1 MHEYCK
7 NHVESRWHL
16 AATKAAK
23 SFLEV
28 PIDVQLVSAHQKLIA
43 DNRRIITS
51 IISTIIFCGIHGLP
65 LRGKEQHEG
74 ILEDLIR
81 LKIDSGDE
89 ELK

>member
-23 SFLEV
+23 SFMDEV
-28 PIDVQLVSAHQKLIA
+28 PVDVQLVSAHQKLIA
-43 DNRRIITS
+43 ENRKMMAS
-51 IISTIIFCGIHGLP
+51 IISTIIFCGVHDLP

-74 ILEDLIR
+74 ILEDLR
-81 LKIDSGDE
+81 CV
-89 ELK
+89 